1 MSGHD
6 VDRYRVEANP
16 GCGTCGRGGSFDV
29 VGPDGIAIG
38 TSFDDEA
45 DAQERAGEL
54 SAAFRLGAQ
63 QATTIVLGLD
73 VAALQ
78 HDQTVVRTIERDL
91 GQAFAGEPFAV
102 VERRA
107 FRGRPDAL
115 DQAAEHYREMDA
127 ARAEPEPP
135 APIVPKVDQ
144 VRVRCS
150 CKHRDGWRC
159 AADRQLVDAIACPC
173 ECHQRRA
180 VRA

>member
-91 GQAFAGEPFAV
+91 GQASVAEPFAV

-107 FRGRPDAL
+107 LRGRPDA
-115 DQAAEHYREMDA
+115 MDA
-127 ARAEPEPP
+127 WAA

-144 VRVRCS
+144 RQQKALEAAVGRAFDARCR
-150 CKHRDGWRC
+150 CRHRDCERC
-159 AADRQLVDAIACPC
+159 AADRQLVDFACPC